1 MDIFIFLVFGLSH
14 LLCGMQSQPGIDS
27 ALRGTLTNGPA
38 LLRTYCMTPKSLPH
52 VRYVLML
59 APVIERKTI
68 SQHSLS
74 TLLTFKFSEIGTN
87 C

>member
-38 LLRTYCMTPKSLPH
+38 LLRTYDILLDPNPCH
-52 VRYVLML
+52 ML
-59 APVIERKTI
+59 D
-68 SQHSLS
+68 
-74 TLLTFKFSEIGTN
+74 TF
-87 C
+87 